1 MAWFLLFLYL
11 FLFHFPSFSSSF
23 NFSCHQDESSAL
35 LQFKSS
41 FTLLSATS
49 FDYCTGNEPSTTTW
63 KNGTDC
69 CSWHGVTCDTISGHV
84 IDLNLQCEG
93 LQGILHPNSTLFHLV
108 HLQTLNLVYN
118 NFSGSSFHSKFGG
131 FQSLTH
137 LYLSYSNFYG
147 EIPTQISYLSKLQSL
162 YLSGNEL
169 VLKEIT
175 LNRLLQNAT
184 DLQKLF
190 LYRTNMSSI
199 RPHSFPL
206 LFNLSSSLVTL
217 SLEATELSGN
227 LKNNF
232 LCLPSIQELYM
243 SDNPNFEGQLPEL
256 SCSISLRILDLSG
269 CQFQGKIPI
278 SFSNLAHL
286 TSLTLSSNR
295 LNGSI
300 PSSLLTLPRL
310 TFLDL
315 GYNQLSGRIP
325 NAFQMSN
332 KFQKLDLSHNKIE
345 GELPTSISNLQ
356 HLIHLDL
363 GWNSFSGQIPS
374 SLSNLQHLIHLDLR
388 WNSFSGQIPS
398 SLSNLQ
404 HLIHLDLGSN
414 SFSGQIP
421 SLLSNLQHLVHLDL
435 GWNSFS
441 GPIPDVFG
449 GMTTLQELNLDHNK
463 LEGKIPS
470 SLFNLTQLVALSCSN
485 NKLDGPL
492 PNKIT
497 GFQKLRNL
505 RLNDNLINGTI
516 PSSLLSYSLDALV
529 LSNNRLQGNIP
540 ECIFNLTKLNELDLS
555 SNNLSGVVNF
565 NLFSKFADLEILS
578 LSRNSQL
585 SLKFESNVTYSFTN
599 LQILKLS
606 SVNLIEFHNLQGEL
620 PRLSHLDLS
629 NNKLNGRMP
638 NWFLGNIYWQ
648 SVDLSHNLFT
658 SIDQFINVNASNVS
672 VLDLSFNLLNGEIP
686 LAVCD
691 ISDLEFLN
699 LGYNNLTGTIPQCL
713 SELPYLFVL
722 NLQMN
727 KFHGTLPSN
736 FSKDSR
742 IVSLNLYGNQ
752 LEGHFP
758 KSLSQCKMLEFLNL
772 GSNRIEDSFPDWL
785 QTFPDLKVLVLRDN
799 KLHGPM
805 ENLKIEHLF
814 PSLIIFD
821 ISGNNFSGFLPK
833 AYFKNYE
840 AMKNVTQL
848 IGDSSLQYMDKSD
861 SYTDL
866 SDSYTEYSDS
876 VTVEIK
882 GNKMTLVKIP
892 IKFVSIDLSRN
903 KFEGEI
909 PNAIA
914 ELHALKGLNLSRNRL
929 TGHIPKSIGNLA
941 NLESLDLS
949 SNMLTGVIPAELTNM
964 GFLEVLDISN
974 NHLVGEI
981 PQGKQFNTFTND
993 SYEGNSGLCGLP
1005 LSKKCG
1011 PERHSPPSANNSWN
1025 EEKFGF
1031 GWKAVA
1037 IGYGCG
1043 FVIGIGIGYYMFLI
1057 GKPRWLVMI
1066 FGGQPKRRLT
1076 RRTRVRSAHGSTM
1089 NQNQMVQMS

>member
-1 MAWFLLFLYL
+1 MAWFLLFLHL
-11 FLFHFPSFSSSF
+11 FLFHFPLFSSSF
-23 NFSCHQDESSAL
+23 NFSCHHDESFAL
-35 LQFKSS
+35 LQFESS
-41 FTLLSATS
+41 FTLLSSTS

-69 CSWHGVTCDTISGHV
+69 CSWNGVTCDTISGRV
-84 IDLNLQCEG
+84 IGLNLGCEG

-118 NFSGSSFHSKFGG
+118 NFSGSRFHSKFGG

-137 LYLSYSNFYG
+137 LYLSYSNIYG

-184 DLQKLF
+184 DLQELF

-199 RPHSFPL
+199 RPNSFPL
-206 LFNLSSSLVTL
+206 LFNQSSSLVIL
-217 SLEATELSGN
+217 SLKATELSGN

-256 SCSISLRILDLSG
+256 SCSISLRILDLSV

-286 TSLTLSSNR
+286 TSLILSSNR

-345 GELPTSISNLQ
+345 GVVPTSISNLQ
-356 HLIHLDL
+356 QLIHLDLGWNSFSDQIPSSLSNLQQLIHLDLGSNSFSGQILSSFSNLQQLIHLDL
-363 GWNSFSGQIPS
+363 GWNSFSGQIPF
-374 SLSNLQHLIHLDLR
+374 SLSNLQQLIHLD
-388 WNSFSGQIPS
+388 IS
-398 SLSNLQ
+398 SNA
-404 HLIHLDLGSN
+404 
-414 SFSGQIP
+414 
-421 SLLSNLQHLVHLDL
+421 
-435 GWNSFS
+435 FS

-449 GMTTLQELNLDHNK
+449 GMTKLQELDLDYNK
-463 LEGKIPS
+463 LEGQIPS
-470 SLFNLTQLVALSCSN
+470 SLFNLTQLVALGCSN

-497 GFQKLRNL
+497 GFQKLTNL

-516 PSSLLSYSLDALV
+516 PSSLLSYSLDTLV

-540 ECIFNLTKLNELDLS
+540 ECIFSLTKLDELDLS

-565 NLFSKFADLEILS
+565 KLFSKFADLEILS

-606 SVNLIEFHNLQGEL
+606 SVNLIEFHNLQGEF
-620 PRLSHLDLS
+620 PSLSHLDLS
-629 NNKLNGRMP
+629 KNKLNGRMP

-658 SIDQFINVNASNVS
+658 SIDQFINLNASEIS

-691 ISDLEFLN
+691 ISSLEFLN
-699 LGYNNLTGTIPQCL
+699 LGNNNLTGVIPQCL
-713 SELPYLFVL
+713 AESPFLYVL

-736 FSKDSR
+736 FSKESR

-758 KSLSQCKMLEFLNL
+758 KSLSRCKKLAFLNL

-785 QTFPDLKVLVLRDN
+785 QTLPDLKVLVLRDN
-799 KLHGPM
+799 KLHGPI

-821 ISGNNFSGFLPK
+821 ISGNSFSGFLPK
-833 AYFKNYE
+833 AYLKNYE

-848 IGDSSLQYMDKSD
+848 IGDSNLQYMDKPFD
-861 SYTDL
+861 M
-866 SDSYTEYSDS
+866 SYTEYSDS

-892 IKFVSIDLSRN
+892 IKLVSIDLSRN

-909 PNAIA
+909 TNAIG

-929 TGHIPKSIGNLA
+929 TGHIPNSIGNLA
-941 NLESLDLS
+941 YLESLDLS
-949 SNMLTGVIPAELTNM
+949 SNMLTSVIPAELTNL

-1011 PERHSPPSANNSWN
+1011 PEQHSPPSANNSSSWN

-1037 IGYGCG
+1037 IGYACG
-1043 FVIGIGIGYYMFLI
+1043 FVIGISIGYYMFLI

-1066 FGGQPKRRLT
+1066 FGGQPKRRVT
-1076 RRTRVRSAHGSTM
+1076 RRTRVRSAHGSNM